1 MIMAERIIIG
11 EDINNPLYT
20 FDNATIKNCVC
31 VLSSAL
37 VGDQLAIDQFMPV
50 VYNAAYV
57 QVNFVPA
64 TSDGLT
70 TADGMTFQCFSG
82 TTGFLDT
89 LPYGTP
95 IWYFSG
101 DVLMGKFYSQR
112 ITRTAK
118 TYFDIIAVSAIGVL
132 DGQEHRGGLYT
143 GQTFQTVAAEII
155 GDQFAFSCAEDVAN
169 IQIFGWLPIG
179 TRRSS
184 LHQLLFAC
192 GVSLSKDSSGAMY
205 FKFPDTETY
214 KNIPKSRI
222 FLGGNIDYMT
232 PANRANVTEHAWL
245 ALSTDQTV
253 TLFDNTDGSGV
264 ADNTFVKFDAA
275 PVRGL
280 AVTGSLSIVESGV
293 NYAIVTGTGTLTGK
307 PYTHTT
313 KVISKSVDNAGGAEN
328 AVSVPDATLVSIANS
343 ENVAQRVLSYYSAAR
358 TISSDIIL
366 GDEKPGD
373 LISYTNPYD
382 DPEMAFL
389 ASMEV
394 NASSFLRAS
403 CEMVTGY
410 VPSGQGNNYTEA
422 VVLTGEGEYTF
433 DADAES
439 AVVVLVQGGSGGHSG
454 GKGTDAENG
463 TALSYEAEHG
473 VGGVPGARGQGGKIY
488 SIKLTSPGGSKFAY
502 KCGTAGVGGVA
513 GTSAVSVAGTEG
525 GETTFGS
532 YSSASGERSETGYV
546 NLFTG
551 EVYALP
557 GQDGVPGGDGCN
569 SSHEGTSVTFN
580 GQTWVPGRQ
589 GASYST
595 SAGNG
600 DGGYGGGP
608 AVGSNGENGNDGRA
622 NNNGGYGG
630 PGGNGAVPV
639 HGEKA
644 VSLGSGGF
652 GGHGGGGGGNG
663 GRGSGPEDK
672 DRMSNG
678 SPGNG
683 APGSNG
689 SDGAPGCII
698 IYLRKG
704 GN

>member
-1 MIMAERIIIG
+1 MAERIIIG

-31 VLSSAL
+31 VLCSSL
-37 VGDQLAIDQFMPV
+37 VGEELAIDQFMPV
-50 VYNAAYV
+50 VYNASYV
-57 QVNFVPA
+57 QVNFVPVGSDRLI
-64 TSDGLT
+64 TSEGQV
-70 TADGMTFQCFSG
+70 FRCFSG
-82 TTGFLDT
+82 ETGFLDT

-95 IWYFSG
+95 IWYYSG

-132 DGQEHRGGLYT
+132 DGQEHNGGLYT

-155 GDQFAFSCAEDVAN
+155 GDQFAFSCAEDVAG

-179 TRRSS
+179 TRRSN

-192 GVSLSKDSSGAMY
+192 GVSLSKDSSGEMY
-205 FKFPDTETY
+205 FRFPDAETY
-214 KNIPKSRI
+214 KDIPKSRI

-232 PANRANVTEHAWL
+232 PATTANVTEHAYL
-245 ALSTDQTV
+245 ALSTDQAV
-253 TLFDNTDGSGV
+253 TLFDNTDGSGA
-264 ADNTFVKFDAA
+264 ADNTFVKFSAA
-275 PVRGL
+275 PVRDL
-280 AVTGSLSIVESGV
+280 ATTGSLTIVESGV

-313 KVISKSVDNAGGAEN
+313 KVISKSVTGSSAAEK
-328 AVSVPDATLVSIANS
+328 AVSVTEATLVSIANS

-358 TISSDIIL
+358 IIASDIIL

-382 DPEMAFL
+382 DPELAFL

-439 AVVVLVQGGSGGHSG
+439 AVVVMMQAGSGGASG
-454 GKGTDAENG
+454 GKGTDADNN
-463 TALSYEAEHG
+463 TALSYDAVYGE
-473 VGGVPGARGQGGKIY
+473 GGVPGARGQGGKIY
-488 SIKLTSPGGSKFAY
+488 SIKLANPGGSKFAY
-502 KCGTAGVGGVA
+502 KCGAPGVGGVA
-513 GTSAVSVAGTEG
+513 DGTEASVPGTEG

-557 GQDGVPGGDGCN
+557 GVDGVAGGDGCN
-569 SSHEGTSVTFN
+569 SSHEGTSVSFN

-608 AVGSNGENGNDGRA
+608 AVGSNGENGSDGRA
-622 NNNGGYGG
+622 NSNGGYGG
-630 PGGNGAVPV
+630 TGGDGAVPV

-644 VSLGSGGF
+644 VSLGSGGS

-683 APGSNG
+683 SSGSNG
-689 SDGAPGCII
+689 GDGAPGCII